1 MPLYFHSCNKYED
14 CRSDIDR
21 YIRLGIMSGNT
32 SLYDRQM
39 KWKKSRMQQ
48 TTKEVTQV
56 EGHTFQPHIHTS
68 KDTNNK
74 YKVNE
79 RARELT
85 VASGSRHIERQQHAR
100 EVKEENEKKILGQY
114 KKGKEKQKGKHDAS
128 SNACG
133 DGYIHHMSGNQNY
146 PNSSLNINV
155 SANEAKGGGNDE
167 ESNLD
172 TPNNNND
179 TSREEEKEDNKDVPP
194 LPSSQISSPL
204 ASFKLPDDQ
213 YTDLP
218 KAFDT
223 ELNMDEVSIV
233 QLLERERQ
241 SWHAERLQLAQ
252 CIHLQQRELQERSS
266 AAQETA
272 AMIAKEFARA
282 IETFEKRI
290 LTMESSVEKE
300 VKGIR
305 EIAEDLR
312 SIVQSQKEEK
322 GGQEVS

>member
-1 MPLYFHSCNKYED
+1 
-14 CRSDIDR
+14 
-21 YIRLGIMSGNT
+21 
-32 SLYDRQM
+32 
-39 KWKKSRMQQ
+39 MQQ
-48 TTKEVTQV
+48 TKKEVTQT
-56 EGHTFQPHIHTS
+56 EGHTFQPHFHTS

-100 EVKEENEKKILGQY
+100 EVKEENEKKILGQF
-114 KKGKEKQKGKHDAS
+114 KKTSKEKNKDRHDAS
-128 SNACG
+128 LNVCG
-133 DGYIHHMSGNQNY
+133 DGYVHHMSGNPDDEY
-146 PNSSLNINV
+146 SSLNINV
-155 SANEAKGGGNDE
+155 STNEAKSDANDE

-172 TPNNNND
+172 TPDNNNNT
-179 TSREEEKEDNKDVPP
+179 TSREEGDVKEDKEVPP

-218 KAFDT
+218 KIFDT

-282 IETFEKRI
+282 IETFEQRI
-290 LTMESSVEKE
+290 VAIESTVEKE

-305 EIAEDLR
+305 EVAEDLR
-312 SIVQSQKEEK
+312 SIMASKKEEIEKEK
-322 GGQEVS
+322 GAEVAS